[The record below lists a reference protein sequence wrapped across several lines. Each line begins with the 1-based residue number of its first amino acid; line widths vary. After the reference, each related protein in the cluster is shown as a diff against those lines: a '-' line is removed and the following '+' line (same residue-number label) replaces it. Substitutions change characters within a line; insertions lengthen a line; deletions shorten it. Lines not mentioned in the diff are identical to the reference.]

1 MKLTKYLTETANKL
15 KENPHS
21 SANIEARLLISYILQ
36 IDINQLF
43 LKDDLDLTIDQKN
56 QLKKLIKRRVNGE
69 PMAYILGRREFY
81 GNDFIIDKNV
91 LDPRCDS
98 EAMIELIKEQY
109 QNQSLQSLK
118 LIELGIGSGC
128 LIISILMEFK
138 MWMGI
143 GVDISKKAI
152 IIAKKNCQKFDL
164 TTRLKI
170 INGDLFSKIKLKEKF
185 DIIISNPPYIPS
197 AEIKNLQNEV
207 AIFEPK
213 IALDGGLDGLDF
225 YRNIANKSSQFL
237 EKNGSIFLE
246 IGYDQ
251 EESVI
256 KIFNIHNFYLHSKK
270 ADLAN
275 IVRILH
281 FKQV

>member
-43 LKDDLDLTIDQKN
+43 LNDDLDLTIDQKN

-170 INGDLFSKIKLKEKF
+170 INGDLFSKIKLNEKF

>member
-56 QLKKLIKRRVNGE
+56 QLKKLIKRRANGE

-170 INGDLFSKIKLKEKF
+170 INGDLFSKIKLNEKF

-256 KIFNIHNFYLHSKK
+256 KIFNIHNFY
-270 ADLAN
+270 
-275 IVRILH
+275 
-281 FKQV
+281 

>member
-15 KENPHS
+15 KENSHS
-21 SANIEARLLISYILQ
+21 SANIEVRLLISYILQ

-69 PMAYILGRREFY
+69 PIAYILGRREFY

-138 MWMGI
+138 MWIGI

-152 IIAKKNCQKFDL
+152 IMAKKNCQKFDL

-170 INGDLFSKIKLKEKF
+170 INGDLFSKIKLNEKF

-246 IGYDQ
+246 IGYNQ

>member
-56 QLKKLIKRRVNGE
+56 QLKKLIKRRANGE

-138 MWMGI
+138 MWIGI

-170 INGDLFSKIKLKEKF
+170 INGDLFSKIKLNEKF

>member
-69 PMAYILGRREFY
+69 PIAYILGRREFY

-152 IIAKKNCQKFDL
+152 IMAKKNCQKFDL

-170 INGDLFSKIKLKEKF
+170 INGDLFSKIKLNEKF

-246 IGYDQ
+246 IGYNQ

>member
-170 INGDLFSKIKLKEKF
+170 INGDLFSKIKLNEKF

>member
-98 EAMIELIKEQY
+98 EAIIELIKEQY

-138 MWMGI
+138 MWIGI

-170 INGDLFSKIKLKEKF
+170 INGDLFSKIKLNEKF

-246 IGYDQ
+246 IGYNQ

>member
-1 MKLTKYLTETANKL
+1 MKFTKYLTETANKL

-98 EAMIELIKEQY
+98 EAIIELIKEQY

-170 INGDLFSKIKLKEKF
+170 INGDLFSKIKLNEKF

-246 IGYDQ
+246 IGYNQ

>member
-15 KENPHS
+15 KENPYS
-21 SANIEARLLISYILQ
+21 STNIEARLLLSYVLQ
-36 IDINQLF
+36 IDINKIF
-43 LKDDLDLTIDQKN
+43 LNDDLDLTIDQKN
-56 QLKKLIKRRVNGE
+56 QLKKLIKRRLNGE

-109 QNQSLQSLK
+109 QNRSSQSLK

-128 LIISILMEFK
+128 LIISTLIEFK

-170 INGDLFSKIKLKEKF
+170 INGDLFSKIKLNEKF

-251 EESVI
+251 EQDVT
-256 KIFNIHNFYLHSKK
+256 KIFNINNFYLHSKK

-281 FKQV
+281 FKQA

>member
-15 KENPHS
+15 KENPYS
-21 SANIEARLLISYILQ
+21 SANIEARLLLSYVLQ
-36 IDINQLF
+36 IDINKLF
-43 LKDDLDLTIDQKN
+43 LNDDLDLTIDQKN
-56 QLKKLIKRRVNGE
+56 QLKKLIKRRLNGE

-81 GNDFIIDKNV
+81 GNDFIVDKNV

-152 IIAKKNCQKFDL
+152 TIAKQNCQKFDL

-170 INGDLFSKIKLKEKF
+170 INGDLFSKIKLNEKF

-251 EESVI
+251 EEDVT

-281 FKQV
+281 FKQA

>member
-1 MKLTKYLTETANKL
+1 MKFTKYLTETANKL

-43 LKDDLDLTIDQKN
+43 LNDDLDLTIDQKN
-56 QLKKLIKRRVNGE
+56 QLKKLIKRRLNGE

-138 MWMGI
+138 MWIGI

-170 INGDLFSKIKLKEKF
+170 INGDLFSKIKLNEKF

>member
-43 LKDDLDLTIDQKN
+43 LNDDLDLTIDQKN

-170 INGDLFSKIKLKEKF
+170 INGDLFSKIKLNEKF

-246 IGYDQ
+246 IGYNQ

>member
-98 EAMIELIKEQY
+98 EAIIELIKEQY

-152 IIAKKNCQKFDL
+152 IIAKKNCQKFNL
-164 TTRLKI
+164 TTKLKI
-170 INGDLFSKIKLKEKF
+170 INGDLFSKIKLNEKF

-246 IGYDQ
+246 IGYNQ

>member
-98 EAMIELIKEQY
+98 EAIIELIKEQY

-170 INGDLFSKIKLKEKF
+170 INGDLFSKIKLNEKF

-246 IGYDQ
+246 IGYNQ